1 MVNTV
6 AEQEITASLG
16 YVHTKGT
23 KAKMADC
30 GSDFYEE
37 STIK

>member
-1 MVNTV
+1 MMNTV